1 MTISAGVSS
10 GFGAARSDI
19 LFGFPSPALLCNTKA
34 RNHHQNVLR
43 AINKDS
49 CIYSTC
55 PYTAVQSQKAVSD
68 YFTSKH
74 IGEGRAKRDIGQ
86 SRTLKF

>member
-1 MTISAGVSS
+1 MTISVVLGQLGVISPS
-10 GFGAARSDI
+10 GF
-19 LFGFPSPALLCNTKA
+19 LLQFCCAIQKHEITIKMFQGQLIKA
-34 RNHHQNVLR
+34 
-43 AINKDS
+43 S

-74 IGEGRAKRDIGQ
+74 IGDGRAKRDIGQ
-86 SRTLKF
+86 SGTLKL

>member
-19 LFGFPSPALLCNTKA
+19 PFGFPSPVLLCNTKA
-34 RNHHQNVLR
+34 RHHHQNVLGQL
-43 AINKDS
+43 IKDS
-49 CIYSTC
+49 CIYFTC

-74 IGEGRAKRDIGQ
+74 NRDGQ
-86 SRTLKF
+86 SETLGKTGH